1 MPAVV
6 RQLALV
12 TTVCCALAACS
23 ESAPSD
29 AGKANGGAATA
40 GANAA
45 GTNATSGAA
54 TTLGGSAGATTG
66 GSSGGAVPTAGV
78 GTGGVGGLAGAAGVG
93 GTAGAGNGAC
103 PNGALICD
111 DFEKYQD
118 GATDL
123 SPDWI
128 AYTYSGSVKVDSTK
142 PRTGKQSLH
151 LNTQQGMRHYADIIR
166 ETRGQQLLPLKH
178 FGRLMLWLA
187 AIPPNSHWN
196 INLSSGPLVGA
207 PDEIGKFAEGGMF
220 GKLMSNYAQRSRAK
234 AGDQYLLRGGGPEQ
248 GDAAADA
255 DCAVAAPQQTIAAGK
270 WVCWEWEF
278 DGTSNSAHLWL
289 DGAPMT
295 EVDAVGHGTQCQGP
309 GFMGKPMS
317 ASYEWQGPQLFD
329 KVIVG
334 YEQYQDTPAQEVWID
349 DLALGAE
356 RQTCPPPL

>member
-1 MPAVV
+1 MV
-6 RQLALV
+6 LV
-12 TTVCCALAACS
+12 TTVFCLLAACS
-23 ESAPSD
+23 ESTPSGPAQGS
-29 AGKANGGAATA
+29 AGSATA
-40 GANAA
+40 GAGAA
-45 GTNATSGAA
+45 GTNATGGVVAA
-54 TTLGGSAGATTG
+54 LGGSAGATAG
-66 GSSGGAVPTAGV
+66 GNNSSGAAGAASAGTAGV
-78 GTGGVGGLAGAAGVG
+78 GGAAGVAGTG
-93 GTAGAGNGAC
+93 GAAGAGNGAC

-166 ETRGQQLLPLKH
+166 ETRGKELLPLKH

-187 AIPPNSHWN
+187 AVPPNSHWN
-196 INLSSGPLVGA
+196 INISSGPLSGA

-220 GKLMSNYAQRSRAK
+220 GKLMSNYAQRARAK

-248 GDAAADA
+248 GDAPADA

-278 DGTSNSAHLWL
+278 DGATNSAHLWL
-289 DGAPMT
+289 DGAAMT

-317 ASYEWQGPQLFD
+317 ASYDWQGPQLFD

-349 DLALGAE
+349 DLALGGE